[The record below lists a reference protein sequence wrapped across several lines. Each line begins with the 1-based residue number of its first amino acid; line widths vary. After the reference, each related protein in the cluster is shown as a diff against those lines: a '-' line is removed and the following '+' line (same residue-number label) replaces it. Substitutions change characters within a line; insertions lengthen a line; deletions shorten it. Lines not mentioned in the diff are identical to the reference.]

1 MVSLACQEPWGGLS
15 SAWTRPA
22 SGARSRCLRPRPP
35 ASARLQPLLA
45 SRAGWRHTGHA
56 SLVPQVLAPL
66 LASSRSTSLLSR
78 LSCASSLAAV
88 ALPLAGAAA
97 AGAAEAVAVVAV
109 ARAMAVLRPVPRLQP
124 MVAVAVETGAVVMV
138 AEAVAVAVARR
149 PVAAWL
155 HTVHALQA
163 ATRPLPG
170 TLVQLPPHFL
180 GILIPL
186 VLLYISSLYLCSI
199 DLHPPWA
206 LSHRAHNAL
215 MHALHGNGSPA
226 VALPPG
232 LCAESRPEHLVLHL
246 SPQPTAVAPLPRPPG
261 LPSHQERTRRRLAA
275 WRHIGA
281 PSHVMR
287 WLREGVRTDWI
298 DGPPPPFHHGVSRF
312 TPEERDWVT
321 SERDR
326 CLQTGAWVRAS
337 CFDYVSRAFIVVHN
351 GKRRLVLNFA
361 HVNDFERKRSCRF
374 ESLGSLRR
382 MARRDDWMFSC
393 DIADAYHHVGMFPG
407 DQRYFTF
414 ALETDSGVEYFSASA
429 LSFGWTRSPWYFTQV
444 MKPVVAYLRTQAS
457 RGSATAYGQR
467 AVSQRRAHPLRIL
480 PWLDDFAFFVQ
491 GSRAEATGAR
501 DFAFDTL
508 AWLGI
513 LRNVRKGQAEPS
525 HFLEDHLGYGID
537 TARGLFLLTARREAK
552 LRLGASALLRRAS
565 SHRRLVRARE
575 LASFAGLAQSSALAV
590 PLARCWLRSLYDD
603 LSAQGGWSGCVRL
616 SRQTLID
623 LRLWCSL
630 RHSRHVG
637 RSIWLRPDHVSG
649 SIDAGPLGWGGQL
662 GESTADV
669 SRVALPAHGF
679 WSAAEAALHITW
691 RELRAVRLFVE
702 WYVHRLRGR
711 RLLLFE
717 DNQAVVAILTT
728 LTTRSPLLMR
738 ELRLL
743 LEVLDFDD
751 ISLRAVYIRSAEN
764 RVADYYSRLA
774 RPRDYTVL
782 RAHLDEVQRWWGQCT
797 VDAFASAATA
807 QVQRFWSAEPSG
819 TAEATDAFAQCWL
832 GERVWAH
839 PPPFLLAQVA
849 QLLRA
854 APSLEALVCAPC
866 WQGESWYAELLE
878 LSSEH
883 VTYAAGALHRVSFD
897 APARLESWPVTVF
910 RVLPRAS

>member
-1 MVSLACQEPWGGLS
+1 MAV
-15 SAWTRPA
+15 
-22 SGARSRCLRPRPP
+22 
-35 ASARLQPLLA
+35 
-45 SRAGWRHTGHA
+45 
-56 SLVPQVLAPL
+56 V
-66 LASSRSTSLLSR
+66 
-78 LSCASSLAAV
+78 AA
-88 ALPLAGAAA
+88 
-97 AGAAEAVAVVAV
+97 AVAVV
-109 ARAMAVLRPVPRLQP
+109 
-124 MVAVAVETGAVVMV
+124 
-138 AEAVAVAVARR
+138 VARR

-155 HTVHALQA
+155 HIVRARQA
-163 ATRPLPG
+163 ATRAPPG
-170 TLVQLPPHFL
+170 TPLVPLLPRGHW
-180 GILIPL
+180 ILIPL
-186 VLLYISSLYLCSI
+186 ALLYLGSLYV
-199 DLHPPWA
+199 HPYLVPWA
-206 LSHRAHNAL
+206 LSHRRRNAL
-215 MHALHGNGSPA
+215 VHALHGNGSPA

-232 LCAESRPEHLVLHL
+232 LHLEDRPEHLVLRL
-246 SPQPTAVAPLPRPPG
+246 RPQPPPPAPPPRPPG

-298 DGPPPPFHHGVSRF
+298 EGPPPPFHHGVSRF
-312 TPEERDWVT
+312 TPEEREWVS

-326 CLQTGAWVRAS
+326 CLLTGAWVRAT
-337 CFDYVSRAFIVVHN
+337 CFDYVSRAFIVEHN

-361 HVNDFERKRSCRF
+361 HVNEYERKRSCRF

-407 DQRYFTF
+407 DQKYFTF
-414 ALETDSGVEYFSASA
+414 ALDTTDGIEYFSASA

-444 MKPVVAYLRTQAS
+444 MKPVVAYLRSQAP
-457 RGSATAYGQR
+457 RGSSPAFGQR
-467 AVSQRRAHPLRIL
+467 AASQRREHPMRIL

-491 GSRAEATGAR
+491 GTHAAAVAAR

-525 HFLEDHLGYGID
+525 HLLEDHLGYGID

-552 LRLGASALLRRAS
+552 LRLGATALLCRAAR
-565 SHRRLVRARE
+565 HHRLVRARE

-603 LSAQGGWSGCVRL
+603 LSSQHGWTGCVRL
-616 SRQTLID
+616 SRQTLVD

-630 RHSRHVG
+630 RRSRHVG

-662 GESTADV
+662 GESTSDV
-669 SRVALPAHGF
+669 GQVLLPAHGF

-702 WYVHRLRGR
+702 WYVDRLRGR

-728 LTTRSPLLMR
+728 LTSRSPLLMR

-751 ISLRAVYIRSAEN
+751 ISLRAVYIRSAAN

-774 RPRDYTVL
+774 RPRDYTV
-782 RAHLDEVQRWWGQCT
+782 RRSHLEQVQGWWGQCT

-807 QVQRFWSAEPSG
+807 QLQRFWSDEPSG
-819 TAEATDAFAQCWL
+819 TSAGTDAFAQCWR

-854 APSLEALVCAPC
+854 EPSVEALVCAPC
-866 WQGESWYAELLE
+866 WLGESWYAELLE

-883 VTYAAGALHRVSFD
+883 VTFPAGALHRVSFD
-897 APARLESWPVTVF
+897 APARLESWPVTIF
-910 RVLPRAS
+910 RVLPRVC

>member
-1 MVSLACQEPWGGLS
+1 M
-15 SAWTRPA
+15 
-22 SGARSRCLRPRPP
+22 
-35 ASARLQPLLA
+35 
-45 SRAGWRHTGHA
+45 
-56 SLVPQVLAPL
+56 
-66 LASSRSTSLLSR
+66 
-78 LSCASSLAAV
+78 AV
-88 ALPLAGAAA
+88 
-97 AGAAEAVAVVAV
+97 AVAVVAAAAAAEV
-109 ARAMAVLRPVPRLQP
+109 AAAVAAAA
-124 MVAVAVETGAVVMV
+124 VAVAVLLLRPLLT
-138 AEAVAVAVARR
+138 AVAALVAAPMVVAALAVAAAAVARR

-155 HTVHALQA
+155 HTVRARQA
-163 ATRPLPG
+163 ATRPSPG
-170 TLVQLPPHFL
+170 ALVHWLLRGHW
-180 GILIPL
+180 ILIPL
-186 VLLYISSLYLCSI
+186 VVLYLGSLYI
-199 DLHPPWA
+199 HPYYIPWA
-206 LSHRAHNAL
+206 LSHHQHNAL

-226 VALPPG
+226 VTLPPG
-232 LCAESRPEHLVLHL
+232 LHLEDRPEHLVLRL
-246 SPQPTAVAPLPRPPG
+246 RPSPPPSLPPRPPG
-261 LPSHQERTRRRLAA
+261 LPSHQERTHRRLAA

-281 PSHVMR
+281 PPHVMR

-312 TPEERDWVT
+312 TPEEREWV
-321 SERDR
+321 SFERDR
-326 CLQTGAWVRAS
+326 CLQTGAWVRAT
-337 CFDYVSRAFIVVHN
+337 CFDYVSRAFIVEHN

-361 HVNDFERKRSCRF
+361 HVNEFERKRSCRF
-374 ESLGSLRR
+374 ESLGTLRR

-393 DIADAYHHVGMFPG
+393 DIADAYHHVGMYPA

-414 ALETDSGVEYFSASA
+414 ALETTSGVEYFSASA

-457 RGSATAYGQR
+457 RTSAPAFGQR
-467 AVSQRRAHPLRIL
+467 TRSQRRTHPMRVL

-491 GSRAEATGAR
+491 GTYAEAVAAR
-501 DFAFDTL
+501 DFAFATL

-513 LRNVRKGQAEPS
+513 LRNERKGQADPS
-525 HFLEDHLGYGID
+525 HLLEDHLGYGID
-537 TARGLFLLTARREAK
+537 TSRGLFLLTARREAK
-552 LRLGASALLRRAS
+552 LRLGATALLCRAAR
-565 SHRRLVRARE
+565 HRRLVRSRE

-603 LSAQGGWSGCVRL
+603 LSAQRGWSGCVRL
-616 SRQTLID
+616 SRQTLVD
-623 LRLWCSL
+623 LRLWCTL
-630 RHSRHVG
+630 RRSRHVG

-662 GESTADV
+662 GESTGDV
-669 SRVALPAHGF
+669 DRVLLPAHGF
-679 WSAAEAALHITW
+679 WSASEAALHITW

-774 RPRDYTVL
+774 RPRDYTIS
-782 RAHLDEVQRWWGQCT
+782 RALLDQVQSWWGPCT

-807 QVQRFWSAEPSG
+807 QLQRFWSEQPSG
-819 TAEATDAFAQCWL
+819 TSAGTDAFAQCWR

-839 PPPFLLAQVA
+839 PPPYLLAQVA

-854 APSLEALVCAPC
+854 APSVEALVCAPC
-866 WQGESWYAELLE
+866 WLGESWYAELLE

-883 VTYAAGALHRVSFD
+883 VTYPAGALHRVSFD

-910 RVLPRAS
+910 RVLPRVC